1 MTMSNTSLFPDK
13 SDLQCTE
20 SPISA
25 VKFLLSWWHFQN
37 INFLEIHWIPLSHY
51 FTCAEDVW
59 ILLIGYNKF
68 IYSFN
73 IWRIARQMSNW
84 SNSTQIPGIFLI
96 HSELFSAHSA
106 RAHMQELGNVNL
118 VDSSNS
124 NPTQKAETTGKM
136 DTKQR
141 IFLWS

>member
-1 MTMSNTSLFPDK
+1 MSD
-13 SDLQCTE
+13 
-20 SPISA
+20 
-25 VKFLLSWWHFQN
+25 
-37 INFLEIHWIPLSHY
+37 
-51 FTCAEDVW
+51 
-59 ILLIGYNKF
+59 
-68 IYSFN
+68 
-73 IWRIARQMSNW
+73 W

-136 DTKQR
+136 DTKQS
-141 IFLWS
+141 IFHWS